1 MIGVDVGVTLHAFGS
16 QKLEAPSLSAEVGDR
31 FLPVLVAGNVVVE
44 VRLHVLNG
52 KGLLHG
58 CDIQISY
65 KVGQLLDDG

>member
-1 MIGVDVGVTLHAFGS
+1 MIGVDVGVTLHALWT
-16 QKLEAPSLSAEVGDR
+16 QKLEASSLSAEIGDR

-58 CDIQISY
+58 
-65 KVGQLLDDG
+65 L